1 MNDDE
6 RKAKNLAAYKVWYA
20 KGGKEYQARRR
31 KMIADGTW
39 ATRHVPASAA
49 PQSSP
54 SEPVAQPEHEQRAPQ
69 SV

>member
-6 RKAKNLAAYKVWYA
+6 RKAKNLAAYAKWYA

-39 ATRHVPASAA
+39 VSRHK
-49 PQSSP
+49 QSSP
-54 SEPVAQPEHEQRAPQ
+54 SEPVASPEGLIGEG
-69 SV
+69 S